1 MPGRCSAFNCRN
13 TFKNVKHKTNKVTF
27 HSFPKRDP
35 KRIKEWVGQMKWKDW
50 QPTPHS
56 LLCSEHFEERC
67 MDRTGQTVRLRDDA
81 IPTIFA
87 FPSHLQKKFQKTA
100 GRRKRVTSFP
110 EDPVPEESTQR
121 EKSPPTYLNHSIWH
135 PSRFHDDYCVPQS
148 IDWAVK
154 DMPKEIPSA
163 TLEKQGLIFIP
174 KHAIKVR
181 FLTDHCILDSG
192 NKIILTLV
200 NLKVCCRVY
209 SPAHYLMLIDVHI
222 TKHYN
227 CKLLYLNQIKEKWQW
242 LTMDV
247 KGPFPETKSRH
258 KFVLIIMDYYS
269 KWMEAYPMKTNNSKE
284 IAKIISDLISRFGF
298 PVGILSCLTRAH
310 ILEIN
315 SALGDLKKLTCHLI
329 FYRPLGVSLDPVTK
343 SLVDRLVSDLVKD
356 HPDRWDVY
364 LAARVFSFCCKEH
377 PTTRQIPL
385 SLLRCG
391 GTQSV
396 PTSPRKLPDNGIKG
410 RTFVILEAQPPQRE
424 VRVECSQCSQWST
437 VTQDS
442 ELKRYEEMKLGDEDY
457 THTCVSCR
465 VAMSCRVALEVM
477 RG

>member
-174 KHAIKVR
+174 KHAIK
-181 FLTDHCILDSG
+181 
-192 NKIILTLV
+192 
-200 NLKVCCRVY
+200 
-209 SPAHYLMLIDVHI
+209 
-222 TKHYN
+222 
-227 CKLLYLNQIKEKWQW
+227 IKEKWQW

-343 SLVDRLVSDLVKD
+343 SLVDRLVSDLVKE
-356 HPDRWDVY
+356 HPDHWDVY
-364 LAARVFSFCCKEH
+364 LAASVFSFCCKEH

-396 PTSPRKLPDNGIKG
+396 SLHLTKKAAL
-410 RTFVILEAQPPQRE
+410 
-424 VRVECSQCSQWST
+424 QW
-437 VTQDS
+437 D
-442 ELKRYEEMKLGDEDY
+442 
-457 THTCVSCR
+457 
-465 VAMSCRVALEVM
+465 
-477 RG
+477 

>member
-87 FPSHLQKKFQKTA
+87 FPSHLQKKVFSKLRQ
-100 GRRKRVTSFP
+100 FP

-135 PSRFHDDYCVPQS
+135 PSRFHDDYCVPQ
-148 IDWAVK
+148 
-154 DMPKEIPSA
+154 
-163 TLEKQGLIFIP
+163 
-174 KHAIKVR
+174 
-181 FLTDHCILDSG
+181 
-192 NKIILTLV
+192 
-200 NLKVCCRVY
+200 
-209 SPAHYLMLIDVHI
+209 
-222 TKHYN
+222 
-227 CKLLYLNQIKEKWQW
+227 IKEKWDW

-258 KFVLIIMDYYS
+258 KFVLTVMDYYS

-310 ILEIN
+310 ILEVR
-315 SALGDLKKLTCHLI
+315 DKLTCQLI

-343 SLVDRLVSDLVKD
+343 SLVDRLVSDLVKE

-364 LAARVFSFCCKEH
+364 LAASVFSFCCKEH

-396 PTSPRKLPDNGIKG
+396 STSPRKLPVSWRLPVTEKMEDII
-410 RTFVILEAQPPQRE
+410 RTLETK
-424 VRVECSQCSQWST
+424 WW
-437 VTQDS
+437 
-442 ELKRYEEMKLGDEDY
+442 
-457 THTCVSCR
+457 
-465 VAMSCRVALEVM
+465 
-477 RG
+477 

>member
-100 GRRKRVTSFP
+100 GRRKRVTLFP

-154 DMPKEIPSA
+154 DKPNEVPPSA
-163 TLEKQGLIFIP
+163 LQKQGLIFIP
-174 KHAIKVR
+174 KLAIR
-181 FLTDHCILDSG
+181 
-192 NKIILTLV
+192 
-200 NLKVCCRVY
+200 
-209 SPAHYLMLIDVHI
+209 
-222 TKHYN
+222 
-227 CKLLYLNQIKEKWQW
+227 IKEKWEW
-242 LTMDV
+242 LTMEV
-247 KGPFPETKSRH
+247 KGPFPETQIGHR
-258 KFVLIIMDYYS
+258 FVLTVMDYYS
-269 KWMEAYPMKTNNSKE
+269 KWVEAYPMKTCTSKE

-298 PVGILSCLTRAH
+298 PVGILCCLGVMLTV
-310 ILEIN
+310 EIN
-315 SALGDLKKLTCHLI
+315 SALGDLKKLTGQLI

-343 SLVDRLVSDLVKD
+343 SLVDRLVSDLVKE
-356 HPDRWDVY
+356 HPDHWDVY
-364 LAARVFSFCCKEH
+364 LAASVFSFCCKEH

-396 PTSPRKLPDNGIKG
+396 STSPRKLPYNGIKG
-410 RTFVILEAQPPQRE
+410 RTFVILEAQPPTKE
-424 VRVECSQCSQWST
+424 VCAQCSQCLEWLL

>member
-1 MPGRCSAFNCRN
+1 FSYVN
-13 TFKNVKHKTNKVTF
+13 
-27 HSFPKRDP
+27 SFPKRDP

-87 FPSHLQKKFQKTA
+87 FPSHLQKKF
-100 GRRKRVTSFP
+100 P

-163 TLEKQGLIFIP
+163 TLEK
-174 KHAIKVR
+174 AR
-181 FLTDHCILDSG
+181 S
-192 NKIILTLV
+192 
-200 NLKVCCRVY
+200 RR
-209 SPAHYLMLIDVHI
+209 
-222 TKHYN
+222 
-227 CKLLYLNQIKEKWQW
+227 KWDW

-258 KFVLIIMDYYS
+258 KFVLTVMDYYS

-315 SALGDLKKLTCHLI
+315 LALGDLKKLTCQLI

-343 SLVDRLVSDLVKD
+343 SLVDRLVSDLVKE

-364 LAARVFSFCCKEH
+364 LAASVFSFCCKEH

-396 PTSPRKLPDNGIKG
+396 STSPRKLPDNGIKG
-410 RTFVILEAQPPQRE
+410 RTFVILDAQPPQRE
-424 VRVECSQCSQWST
+424 VRVECNQCSQWST
-437 VTQDS
+437 VSQDS
-442 ELKRYEEMKLGDEDY
+442 ELKRYEEMKLGEEDY